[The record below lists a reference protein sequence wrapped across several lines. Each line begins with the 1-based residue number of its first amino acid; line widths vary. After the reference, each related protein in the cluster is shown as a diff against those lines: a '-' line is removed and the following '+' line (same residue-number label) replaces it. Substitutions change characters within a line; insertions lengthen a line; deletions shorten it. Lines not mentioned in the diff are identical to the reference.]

1 MRIRRVLII
10 PAIVAFG
17 LASSPLIG
25 SAMSAV
31 AGYQVGV
38 QVPPAAVHAGPDTLF
53 RT

>member
-17 LASSPLIG
+17 VTSSPLIG
-25 SAMSAV
+25 TAMSAV
-31 AGYQVGV
+31 AGYQV
-38 QVPPAAVHAGPDTLF
+38 PPAAVHAAPNTLF